1 MAAGHGSSAVSATR
15 ASAGVAPRLEAAY
28 FRGGWIRSNYGSPPD
43 PPPRQSS
50 PWQTSSQSSSAST
63 ARTAPR
69 AQSAQRPSCSRKR
82 TSGSCTS
89 GTCRTCTP
97 PATPAHP
104 RSRRTSSTMSGRP
117 PKTRRTTHEHGKDL
131 AGQVGLETEGVAYV
145 TSATPWRQL
154 LGSAQDAKAK
164 LIVVGSRGRGGVK
177 SLVLGSTSQALAHH
191 SRLPLLIVP
200 DRSEE

>member
-1 MAAGHGSSAVSATR
+1 MANEQPILIGFDGSDGSARAIRATAELFPKAHVRIVHVWHMPNLYTAGY
-15 ASAGVAPRLEAAY
+15 AGAPALPTDVLDDVRKAAEDQA
-28 FRGGWIRSNYGSPPD
+28 NE
-43 PPPRQSS
+43 
-50 PWQTSSQSSSAST
+50 TL
-63 ARTAPR
+63 
-69 AQSAQRPSCSRKR
+69 
-82 TSGSCTS
+82 
-89 GTCRTCTP
+89 
-97 PATPAHP
+97 
-104 RSRRTSSTMSGRP
+104 
-117 PKTRRTTHEHGKDL
+117 EHGKDL